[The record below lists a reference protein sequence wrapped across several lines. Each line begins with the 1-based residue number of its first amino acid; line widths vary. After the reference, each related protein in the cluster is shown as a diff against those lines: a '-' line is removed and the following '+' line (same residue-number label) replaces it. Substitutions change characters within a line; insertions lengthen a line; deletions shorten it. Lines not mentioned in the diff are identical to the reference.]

1 MCNCWSISLIS
12 GVLQVLRQIFTIII
26 ITIIVIVIIII
37 IIIDITTTIRVFSVA
52 GNTVTQKR
60 VSLAPEKVEICV
72 IVMSNTNLLR
82 EIGFRKYRYVI
93 CIPSYIHKPIIS
105 CHLTWNKCVKTENW
119 LNPPRISHMVSL
131 KGSKR
136 IFDFDHV

>member
-1 MCNCWSISLIS
+1 MRIFRDFSGLAFLCNCWSISLIS

-37 IIIDITTTIRVFSVA
+37 IIIINITTTIRVFSVA

-82 EIGFRKYRYVI
+82 EIKFRK
-93 CIPSYIHKPIIS
+93 
-105 CHLTWNKCVKTENW
+105 
-119 LNPPRISHMVSL
+119 
-131 KGSKR
+131 
-136 IFDFDHV
+136 

>member
-1 MCNCWSISLIS
+1 LNPGIFGTGFCKNPGIPGFSGSGLASISNPGIVLNFSGFFGISFFLCNYWSISLIS
-12 GVLQVLRQIFTIII
+12 GVLQVLRLIFTIII
-26 ITIIVIVIIII
+26 ITIIIIVIIII

-82 EIGFRKYRYVI
+82 EIGFRKYRY
-93 CIPSYIHKPIIS
+93 
-105 CHLTWNKCVKTENW
+105 LTN
-119 LNPPRISHMVSL
+119 I
-131 KGSKR
+131 
-136 IFDFDHV
+136 

>member
-1 MCNCWSISLIS
+1 M
-12 GVLQVLRQIFTIII
+12 QVLRQIFTIII

-37 IIIDITTTIRVFSVA
+37 IIINITTTIRVVFAIPVASSKSERVFIVA

-82 EIGFRKYRYVI
+82 EIGFRKYRY
-93 CIPSYIHKPIIS
+93 
-105 CHLTWNKCVKTENW
+105 LTN
-119 LNPPRISHMVSL
+119 I
-131 KGSKR
+131 
-136 IFDFDHV
+136 